1 MTATS
6 APLVRFE
13 QVRFA
18 YPRKADL
25 FEGLTL
31 ELRTG
36 ERLGLIGPIG
46 SGKTTIFHLMAGLL
60 QATSGTIEIFGHTRT
75 TDEDFA
81 DARTRV
87 GLLFQEPDDQLFCPT
102 VHEEIA
108 FGPLNLGKS
117 PAEADT
123 IARETMARIG
133 LAGFEEAITHRLSGG
148 EKRLVTL
155 ASVLAMDPQ
164 VLLLDEPTNGLD
176 PRGRRALRALLRELP
191 VAQIIATHDMELV
204 VDLCPRVIA
213 IDHGKIVAEGPTP
226 DILNNEP
233 LMLQHGLERPHI
245 LRHHHPHP

>member
-1 MTATS
+1 MTPEP
-6 APLVRFE
+6 APLIRFTE
-13 QVRFA
+13 VGFA
-18 YPRKADL
+18 YPGKGAL
-25 FEGLTL
+25 FSGLTL
-31 ELRTG
+31 ALHPG

-60 QATSGTIEIFGHTRT
+60 KACAGTIEMFGRART
-75 TDEDFA
+75 TDADFD

-102 VHEEIA
+102 VREEIA

-117 PAEADT
+117 PAEADA
-123 IARETMARIG
+123 IAQEVMARIG
-133 LAGFEEAITHRLSGG
+133 LAGFDEAITHRLSGG

-155 ASVLAMDPQ
+155 ASVLAMNPR

-204 VDLCPRVIA
+204 ADLCPRVIA
-213 IDHGKIVAEGPTP
+213 IDHGQIIAEGPTP
-226 DILNNEP
+226 DVLNNEP